1 MNTCYWTLVKT
12 MECTK
17 TRVDL
22 VVNYGILVIMMY
34 QYRFISYDKVATLV
48 GNILILII
56 RETGHIWWQGFHCN
70 FAVPEQFCG
79 ELKTA

>member
-1 MNTCYWTLVKT
+1 
-12 MECTK
+12 MEYTK

-48 GNILILII
+48 GNIDIK
-56 RETGHIWWQGFHCN
+56 GDWSYMV
-70 FAVPEQFCG
+70 ASVP
-79 ELKTA
+79 L

>member
-1 MNTCYWTLVKT
+1 

-48 GNILILII
+48 GNIDINTKGDWSYMVA
-56 RETGHIWWQGFHCN
+56 R
-70 FAVPEQFCG
+70 VPLQLCSS
-79 ELKTA
+79 

>member
-22 VVNYGILVIMMY
+22 VVNYRILVIMMH
-34 QYRFISYDKVATLV
+34 QHRFISYDKVATLV
-48 GNILILII
+48 GNIDINNK
-56 RETGHIWWQGFHCN
+56 GDWPYMV
-70 FAVPEQFCG
+70 ASVP
-79 ELKTA
+79 L